1 MSNSPDIKLTKEM
14 VLNQLME
21 NSRMLDSRLAEDD
34 FPLPPPSRRQSLVEE
49 KEKEE
54 VLLLDIPF
62 MLLSFLL
69 SQVEFHF
76 QSNFQF

>member
-1 MSNSPDIKLTKEM
+1 M

-21 NSRMLDSRLAEDD
+21 NSRMLDSRLAEED
-34 FPLPPPSRRQSLVEE
+34 FPLQQQKQSNKQKSVQD
-49 KEKEE
+49 KDNDE

-69 SQVEFHF
+69 SQVRFRTYKQLEHDSCRFLF
-76 QSNFQF
+76 LQ

>member
-76 QSNFQF
+76 Q

>member
-1 MSNSPDIKLTKEM
+1 M

-21 NSRMLDSRLAEDD
+21 NSRMLDSRLAEED
-34 FPLPPPSRRQSLVEE
+34 FPLQQNQSNKQKSVQD
-49 KEKEE
+49 KDNDE

-69 SQVEFHF
+69 SQVRFRT
-76 QSNFQF
+76 